1 VTPTEKGRLVVVSNR
16 LPLGDNP
23 SGGLVVALAEALEQ
37 SGGIWIGTTRDIAEA
52 PSEDLTSHPGSASTG

>member
-1 VTPTEKGRLVVVSNR
+1 MSDSSEEKGRLVVVSNR

-37 SGGIWIGTTRDIAEA
+37 SGGIWIGTTRDIAKA
-52 PSEDLTSHPGSASTG
+52 PETS